1 MESVDIGALKALAL
15 RGVWVRIPPRALRA
29 GYSTSGFFSPGQVPV
44 AFANAER
51 DLWSSAARVPL
62 KIAPSSA
69 AAATTLAIDASR
81 CVGFGGSRSS
91 TIPQACSNSFFAMK
105 PLTRPPVILN
115 GMKRIFTRAR
125 TVPDSPTDLPGR
137 SWKEILKRTV
147 KEFQDDN
154 LTDWAAALTYYGVM
168 SLFPMLLVLVALL
181 GLIGQESTIATMT
194 DSLRMAGL
202 GDVAKNVQGPLD
214 EIVRHKGG
222 AGALVGLGLLGALW
236 SASGWVGAFTRAMN
250 SVYEVR
256 EGRPF
261 WKLRPLQ
268 VLITLV
274 TVLLVSLV
282 LLAVVVSGPIAEAVG
297 TAVGAGDTAVSAWGI
312 AKWPVL
318 LLVLMAMV
326 AGLYYIAPNVRQ
338 PRLRWVTPGGVTAVL
353 VWIVASAGFGI
364 YVSNFGSYGKTYGT
378 LGSVITFLV
387 WMWLS
392 NLALLF
398 GAELDSEL
406 ERERELKK
414 GLPAE
419 DELRLR
425 PRQPAAN

>member
-1 MESVDIGALKALAL
+1 MA
-15 RGVWVRIPPRALRA
+15 
-29 GYSTSGFFSPGQVPV
+29 
-44 AFANAER
+44 
-51 DLWSSAARVPL
+51 
-62 KIAPSSA
+62 
-69 AAATTLAIDASR
+69 
-81 CVGFGGSRSS
+81 
-91 TIPQACSNSFFAMK
+91 
-105 PLTRPPVILN
+105 
-115 GMKRIFTRAR
+115 RAR
-125 TVPDSPTDLPGR
+125 EKPDDPTDLPGR
-137 SWKEILKRTV
+137 SWFAILKRAA

-168 SLFPMLLVLVALL
+168 SLFPMLIVLVALL
-181 GLIGQESTIATMT
+181 GVVGQESTINTMI
-194 DSLRMAGL
+194 DSLRTAGL
-202 GDVAKNVQGPLD
+202 NDVAKNVQGPLD
-214 EIVRHKGG
+214 EIVRNKGG
-222 AGALVGLGLLGALW
+222 AGALLGIGLLVALW

-250 SVYEVR
+250 TIYEVR

-268 VLITLV
+268 IVITLA

-282 LLAVVVSGPIAEAVG
+282 LIAVVVSGPIAKAVG
-297 TAVGAGDTAVSAWGI
+297 TALGVGDSAVTVWGI

-318 LLVLMAMV
+318 LVVLMAMV

-338 PRLRWVTPGGVTAVL
+338 PRLRWVTPGGIVAVIT
-353 VWIVASAGFGI
+353 WILASAGFGI

-398 GAELDSEL
+398 GGELDSEL
-406 ERERELKK
+406 ERERELKL

-419 DELRLR
+419 KELRLR
-425 PRQPAAN
+425 PRQAAGGG

>member
-1 MESVDIGALKALAL
+1 MA
-15 RGVWVRIPPRALRA
+15 RAH
-29 GYSTSGFFSPGQVPV
+29 
-44 AFANAER
+44 E
-51 DLWSSAARVPL
+51 
-62 KIAPSSA
+62 
-69 AAATTLAIDASR
+69 
-81 CVGFGGSRSS
+81 
-91 TIPQACSNSFFAMK
+91 K
-105 PLTRPPVILN
+105 P
-115 GMKRIFTRAR
+115 
-125 TVPDSPTDLPGR
+125 DEPTDLPGR
-137 SWKEILKRTV
+137 SWFAILKRTA

-168 SLFPMLLVLVALL
+168 SLFPMLIVLVALL
-181 GLIGQESTIATMT
+181 GVVGQESTINTMI
-194 DSLRMAGL
+194 DSLRTAGL
-202 GDVAKNVQGPLD
+202 NDVAKNVQGPLD
-214 EIVRHKGG
+214 EIVRNKGG
-222 AGALVGLGLLGALW
+222 AGALLGIGLLVALW

-250 SVYEVR
+250 TIYEVH

-268 VLITLV
+268 IVITLA

-282 LLAVVVSGPIAEAVG
+282 LIAVVVSGPIAKAVG
-297 TAVGAGDTAVSAWGI
+297 TALGVGDSAVTVWGI

-318 LLVLMAMV
+318 LVVLMAMV

-338 PRLRWVTPGGVTAVL
+338 PRLRWVTPGGIVAVIT
-353 VWIVASAGFGI
+353 WILASAGFGI

-398 GAELDSEL
+398 GGELDSEL
-406 ERERELKK
+406 ERERELKL

-419 DELRLR
+419 KELRLR
-425 PRQPAAN
+425 PRQAAGGG

>member
-1 MESVDIGALKALAL
+1 MN
-15 RGVWVRIPPRALRA
+15 R
-29 GYSTSGFFSPGQVPV
+29 T
-44 AFANAER
+44 
-51 DLWSSAARVPL
+51 
-62 KIAPSSA
+62 
-69 AAATTLAIDASR
+69 
-81 CVGFGGSRSS
+81 
-91 TIPQACSNSFFAMK
+91 
-105 PLTRPPVILN
+105 
-115 GMKRIFTRAR
+115 FTRGG
-125 TVPDSPTDLPGR
+125 TVPDGPTELPAR
-137 SWKEILKRTV
+137 SWREILKRTV

-168 SLFPMLLVLVALL
+168 SLFPMLVVLVALL
-181 GLIGQESTIATMT
+181 GLVGQESTIATMT
-194 DSLRMAGL
+194 NSLRSAGL
-202 GDVAKNVQGPLD
+202 DDVAKNIQGPLD

-222 AGALVGLGLLGALW
+222 AGALVGIGLAVALW

-250 SVYEVR
+250 SIYEVK

-268 VLITLV
+268 ILITLV

-282 LLAVVVSGPIAEAVG
+282 LIAVVVSGPIAEAVG
-297 TAVGAGDTAVSAWGI
+297 TAVGAGDTAVSVWGV

-318 LLVLMAMV
+318 LLVLMGMV

-338 PRLRWVTPGGVTAVL
+338 PRLRWVTPGGITAVI
-353 VWIVASAGFGI
+353 VWVLASAGFGI

-398 GAELDSEL
+398 GGELDAEL
-406 ERERELKK
+406 ERERELRK

-419 DELRLR
+419 EELRLR
-425 PRQPAAN
+425 PRQPAKN

>member
-1 MESVDIGALKALAL
+1 MA
-15 RGVWVRIPPRALRA
+15 RGH
-29 GYSTSGFFSPGQVPV
+29 
-44 AFANAER
+44 E
-51 DLWSSAARVPL
+51 
-62 KIAPSSA
+62 
-69 AAATTLAIDASR
+69 
-81 CVGFGGSRSS
+81 
-91 TIPQACSNSFFAMK
+91 K
-105 PLTRPPVILN
+105 P
-115 GMKRIFTRAR
+115 
-125 TVPDSPTDLPGR
+125 DDPTDLPGR
-137 SWKEILKRTV
+137 SWFAILKRTV

-168 SLFPMLLVLVALL
+168 SLFPMLIVLVALL
-181 GLIGQESTIATMT
+181 GLVGQESTITT
-194 DSLRMAGL
+194 VTSSLRSAGL

-214 EIVRHKGG
+214 EIVRNKGG
-222 AGALVGLGLLGALW
+222 AGALLGIGLLVALW

-250 SVYEVR
+250 AIYEVR

-268 VLITLV
+268 IVITLA

-297 TAVGAGDTAVSAWGI
+297 TAAGLGDTAVTVWGI

-318 LLVLMAMV
+318 LVVLMGMV

-338 PRLRWVTPGGVTAVL
+338 PRLRWVTPGGIVAVVT
-353 VWIVASAGFGI
+353 WIFASAGFGI

-398 GAELDSEL
+398 GGELDSEL
-406 ERERELKK
+406 ERERELKL
-414 GLPAE
+414 GLPA
-419 DELRLR
+419 DKELRLR
-425 PRQPAAN
+425 PRQAAGGS

>member
-1 MESVDIGALKALAL
+1 
-15 RGVWVRIPPRALRA
+15 
-29 GYSTSGFFSPGQVPV
+29 
-44 AFANAER
+44 
-51 DLWSSAARVPL
+51 
-62 KIAPSSA
+62 
-69 AAATTLAIDASR
+69 
-81 CVGFGGSRSS
+81 
-91 TIPQACSNSFFAMK
+91 
-105 PLTRPPVILN
+105 
-115 GMKRIFTRAR
+115 MKRIFTRGE
-125 TVPDSPTDLPGR
+125 TVPDGPTDLPKR
-137 SWKEILKRTV
+137 SRRAILKRTV

-154 LTDWAAALTYYGVM
+154 LTDWAAALTYYAVM
-168 SLFPMLLVLVALL
+168 SLFPMLIVLVALL
-181 GLIGQESTIATMT
+181 GLVGQENTIATMT
-194 DSLRMAGL
+194 DSLRAAGL

-222 AGALVGLGLLGALW
+222 AGALVGFGLLGALW

-250 SVYEVR
+250 SVYEVQ

-274 TVLLVSLV
+274 TVLLISLV
-282 LLAVVVSGPIAEAVG
+282 LIAVVVSGPVAKAVG
-297 TAVGAGDTAVSAWGI
+297 TALGAGDTAVSVWGV

-318 LLVLMAMV
+318 VLVLMGMV

-353 VWIVASAGFGI
+353 VWILASAGFGL
-364 YVSNFGSYGKTYGT
+364 YVSNFSSYGKTYGT
-378 LGSVITFLV
+378 LGSIVTFLV

-406 ERERELKK
+406 ERERELRK
-414 GLPAE
+414 GMPAE

-425 PRQPAAN
+425 PRQAATK

>member
-1 MESVDIGALKALAL
+1 
-15 RGVWVRIPPRALRA
+15 
-29 GYSTSGFFSPGQVPV
+29 
-44 AFANAER
+44 
-51 DLWSSAARVPL
+51 
-62 KIAPSSA
+62 
-69 AAATTLAIDASR
+69 
-81 CVGFGGSRSS
+81 
-91 TIPQACSNSFFAMK
+91 
-105 PLTRPPVILN
+105 
-115 GMKRIFTRAR
+115 
-125 TVPDSPTDLPGR
+125 
-137 SWKEILKRTV
+137 
-147 KEFQDDN
+147 
-154 LTDWAAALTYYGVM
+154 
-168 SLFPMLLVLVALL
+168 
-181 GLIGQESTIATMT
+181 MT
-194 DSLRMAGL
+194 DSLRAAGL
-202 GDVAKNVQGPLD
+202 SDVAKNVQGPLD

-222 AGALVGLGLLGALW
+222 AGALVGFGLLGALW

-250 SVYEVR
+250 TVYEVQ

-282 LLAVVVSGPIAEAVG
+282 LVAVVVSGPIAKAVG
-297 TAVGAGDTAVSAWGI
+297 TAVGAGDTAVSAWGY

-326 AGLYYIAPNVRQ
+326 DGLYYIAPNVRQ
-338 PRLRWVTPGGVTAVL
+338 PRLRWVTPGGVAAVL
-353 VWIVASAGFGI
+353 VWILASAGFGI
-364 YVSNFGSYGKTYGT
+364 YVSHFSSYGKTYGT

-406 ERERELKK
+406 ERERELQA

-419 DELRLR
+419 NELRLR
-425 PRQPAAN
+425 PKQSATG